1 MYKNK
6 KIYVAPMMQYTDKH
20 DRYFL
25 RIISKNVILFTEMI
39 PSNAIIHGDTKKLLE
54 YNSNEHP
61 IILQV
66 GGSDPSEISKCAEIA
81 KNKFNYDGININVGC
96 PSKKVENG
104 MFGACLMDKP
114 ELVSE
119 CIKEIK
125 RNSNIP
131 VSVKC
136 RIGLG
141 EKQSYSFLKKFIVNV
156 KKSGCKQFFIHARN
170 AILSKL
176 NPKKNRTIPPL
187 NYGYVYKIKKEFPDL
202 EIIINGGINN
212 INSIKKHLHF
222 VDGVMIGR
230 EIYKNPFFLKK
241 IEKEIFKNKMLKT
254 RKKVL
259 EELVPYVENQIKT
272 NKASIQSITRHTF
285 GLFTGIK
292 GSKRWKQYLNK
303 INHMEGNVKDI
314 ILNGA
319 KNINEENL

>member
-39 PSNAIIHGDTKKLLE
+39 PANAIIYGNKKKLLE
-54 YNSNEHP
+54 YNQNEHP

-66 GGSDPSEISKCAEIA
+66 GGSNPKDISQCALIA
-81 KNKFNYDGININVGC
+81 KNQFNYDGFNINVGC
-96 PSKKVENG
+96 PSRKVENG
-104 MFGACLMDKP
+104 KFGACLMNEP
-114 ELVSE
+114 EIVGK

-125 RNSNIP
+125 KVTNIQ

-141 EKQSYSFLKKFIVNV
+141 EKQNYFFLKKFISSVS
-156 KKSGCKQFFIHARN
+156 KSGCKLFFIHARN
-170 AILSKL
+170 AVLSKF
-176 NPKKNRTIPPL
+176 NPKKNSTIPSL
-187 NYGYVYKIKKEFPDL
+187 NYEFVYKIKKDFPNL
-202 EIIINGGINN
+202 EIIINGGVNN
-212 INSIKKHLHF
+212 IYSIKHHLKF

-230 EIYKNPFFLKK
+230 EIYKNPFFLKQ
-241 IEKEIFKNKMLKT
+241 IEEEIFNNKNITT
-254 RKKVL
+254 RKQVL
-259 EELVPYVENQIKT
+259 EKLIPYIKNEMEK

-292 GSKRWKQYLNK
+292 GSKRWKQYLNNIK
-303 INHMEGNVKDI
+303 FMKGNIKDI
-314 ILNGA
+314 ILNGI
-319 KNINEENL
+319 KNINE

>member
-39 PSNAIIHGDTKKLLE
+39 PANAIIYGNKKKLLE
-54 YNSNEHP
+54 YNQNEHP

-66 GGSDPSEISKCAEIA
+66 GGSNPKDISQCALIA
-81 KNKFNYDGININVGC
+81 KNQFNYDGFNINVGC
-96 PSKKVENG
+96 PSRKVENG
-104 MFGACLMDKP
+104 KFGACLMNEP
-114 ELVSE
+114 EIVGK

-125 RNSNIP
+125 KITNIQ

-141 EKQSYSFLKKFIVNV
+141 EKQNYFFLKKFISSVS
-156 KKSGCKQFFIHARN
+156 KSGCKLFFIHARN
-170 AILSKL
+170 AVLSKF
-176 NPKKNRTIPPL
+176 NPKKNRTIPSL
-187 NYGYVYKIKKEFPDL
+187 NYEFVYKIKKDFPNL
-202 EIIINGGINN
+202 EIIINGGVNN
-212 INSIKKHLHF
+212 IYSIKHHLKF

-230 EIYKNPFFLKK
+230 EIYKNPFFLKQ
-241 IEKEIFKNKMLKT
+241 IEEEIFNNKNITT
-254 RKKVL
+254 RKQVL
-259 EELVPYVENQIKT
+259 EKLIPYIKNEMEK

-292 GSKRWKQYLNK
+292 GSKRWKQYLNNIK
-303 INHMEGNVKDI
+303 FMKGNIKDI
-314 ILNGA
+314 ILNGI
-319 KNINEENL
+319 KNINE

>member
-39 PSNAIIHGDTKKLLE
+39 PANAIIYGNKKKLLE
-54 YNSNEHP
+54 YNRNEHP

-66 GGSDPSEISKCAEIA
+66 GGSNPKDISQCALIA
-81 KNKFNYDGININVGC
+81 KNQFNYDGFNINVGC
-96 PSKKVENG
+96 PSRKVENG
-104 MFGACLMDKP
+104 RFGACLMNEP
-114 ELVSE
+114 EIVGK

-125 RNSNIP
+125 KITNIQ

-141 EKQSYSFLKKFIVNV
+141 EKQNYFFLKKFISSVS
-156 KKSGCKQFFIHARN
+156 KSGCKLFFIHARN
-170 AILSKL
+170 AVLSKF
-176 NPKKNRTIPPL
+176 NPKKNRTIPSL
-187 NYGYVYKIKKEFPDL
+187 NYEFVYKIKKDFPNL
-202 EIIINGGINN
+202 EIIINGGVNN
-212 INSIKKHLHF
+212 IYSIKHHLKF

-230 EIYKNPFFLKK
+230 EIYKNPFFLKQ
-241 IEKEIFKNKMLKT
+241 IEEEIFHNKSITT

-259 EELVPYVENQIKT
+259 EKLIPYIKNEMEK

-292 GSKRWKQYLNK
+292 GSKRWKQYLNNIK
-303 INHMEGNVKDI
+303 FMKGNIKDI
-314 ILNGA
+314 ILNGI
-319 KNINEENL
+319 KNINE

>member
-39 PSNAIIHGDTKKLLE
+39 PTNAIIHGNKEKLLK
-54 YNSNEHP
+54 YSKDEHP

-66 GGSDPSEISKCAEIA
+66 GGSNPKEISQCALIA
-81 KNKFNYDGININVGC
+81 KKQFNYDGFNINLVC
-96 PSKKVENG
+96 PSRKVENG
-104 MFGACLMDKP
+104 RFGACLMNEP
-114 ELVSE
+114 ELVGK

-125 RNSNIP
+125 KNTNIP

-141 EKQSYSFLKKFIVNV
+141 EKQNYFFLKRFISSVS
-156 KKSGCKQFFIHARN
+156 KSGCKQFFIHARN
-170 AILSKL
+170 AVLSKF
-176 NPKKNRTIPPL
+176 NPKKNRTIPSL
-187 NYGYVYKIKKEFPDL
+187 NYEFVYRIKKDFPDL
-202 EIIINGGINN
+202 EIIINGGIDN
-212 INSIKKHLHF
+212 ISSIKRHLDF

-230 EIYKNPFFLKK
+230 EIYKNPFFLKQ
-241 IEKEIFKNKMLKT
+241 IEEEIFNNKSIKT

-259 EELVPYVENQIKT
+259 EKLIPYIKKEMER

-285 GLFTGIK
+285 GLFTGIR
-292 GSKRWKQYLNK
+292 GSKRWKQYLNNIK
-303 INHMEGNVKDI
+303 FMKGDIEDI
-314 ILNGA
+314 ILNGV
-319 KNINEENL
+319 KNINE

>member
-1 MYKNK
+1 MFKNK
-6 KIYVAPMMQYTDKH
+6 KIYVAPMMQYTDRH

-25 RIISKNVILFTEMI
+25 RLISKNVILFTEMI
-39 PSNAIIHGDTKKLLE
+39 PSNAIIYGNKKKLLE

-66 GGSDPSEISKCAEIA
+66 GGSDPKEIA
-81 KNKFNYDGININVGC
+81 QCAIIAKDQYNYDGININIGC

-114 ELVSE
+114 FLVGK

-125 RNSNIP
+125 KKSKIP

-141 EKQSYSFLKKFIVNV
+141 KKQNYLFLKKFISCVSKN
-156 KKSGCKQFFIHARN
+156 GCNKFFIHARN
-170 AILSKL
+170 AVLTKFS
-176 NPKKNRTIPPL
+176 PKKNRTIPTL
-187 NYGYVYKIKKEFPDL
+187 NYKFVYKIKKDFPNL
-202 EIIINGGINN
+202 EIIINGGIDN
-212 INSIKKHLHF
+212 IISVKNHLKF

-241 IEKEIFKNKMLKT
+241 IEKEIFNNTTEIT
-254 RKKVL
+254 RKKIL
-259 EELVPYVENQIKT
+259 KKLIPYIENEVKENQT
-272 NKASIQSITRHTF
+272 SVQSIIRHTF

-292 GSKRWKQYLNK
+292 GSKYWKRYLNDIK
-303 INHMEGNVKDI
+303 FMKDNVKNI
-314 ILNGA
+314 ILNGIE
-319 KNINEENL
+319 NINE

>member
-39 PSNAIIHGDTKKLLE
+39 PTNAIIHGNKEKLLK
-54 YNSNEHP
+54 YSKDEHP

-66 GGSDPSEISKCAEIA
+66 GGSNPKEISQCALIA
-81 KNKFNYDGININVGC
+81 KKQFNYDGLNINVGC
-96 PSKKVENG
+96 PSRKVENG
-104 MFGACLMDKP
+104 RFGACLMNEP
-114 ELVSE
+114 EIVGK

-125 RNSNIP
+125 KNTNIP

-141 EKQSYSFLKKFIVNV
+141 EKQNYFFLKRFISSVS
-156 KKSGCKQFFIHARN
+156 KSGCEQFFIHARN
-170 AILSKL
+170 AVLSKF
-176 NPKKNRTIPPL
+176 NPKKNRTIPSL
-187 NYGYVYKIKKEFPDL
+187 NYEFVYRIKKDFPDL
-202 EIIINGGINN
+202 EIIINGGIDN
-212 INSIKKHLHF
+212 ITSIKDHLEF

-230 EIYKNPFFLKK
+230 EIYKNPFFLKQ
-241 IEKEIFKNKMLKT
+241 IEKEIFNNKSVT
-254 RKKVL
+254 SRKKVL
-259 EELVPYVENQIKT
+259 EKLVPYIKKEMEK

-292 GSKRWKQYLNK
+292 GSKSWKQYLNNIK
-303 INHMEGNVKDI
+303 FMKGNIKDI
-314 ILNGA
+314 ILNGV
-319 KNINEENL
+319 KNINE

>member
-20 DRYFL
+20 DRFFL

-39 PSNAIIHGDTKKLLE
+39 PTNAIIYGNKKKLLE
-54 YNSNEHP
+54 YNENEHP

-66 GGSDPSEISKCAEIA
+66 GGSNPKEISECAKIA
-81 KNKFNYDGININVGC
+81 KNQFNYDGININVGC
-96 PSKKVENG
+96 PSRKVENG
-104 MFGACLMDKP
+104 RFGACLMNEP
-114 ELVSE
+114 EVVGK

-125 RNSNIP
+125 KTTNIP

-141 EKQSYSFLKKFIVNV
+141 EKQNYLFFKKFISTVSNN
-156 KKSGCKQFFIHARN
+156 GCDQFFIHARN
-170 AILSKL
+170 AILTKL
-176 NPKKNRTIPPL
+176 NPKKNRTIPSL
-187 NYGYVYKIKKEFPDL
+187 NYKFVYKIKKDFPNL
-202 EIIINGGINN
+202 EIIINGGIDN
-212 INSIKKHLHF
+212 ISSIKNHLKF

-230 EIYKNPFFLKK
+230 EIYKNPFFLKQ
-241 IEKEIFKNKMLKT
+241 IEEEIFNNKSITT

-259 EELVPYVENQIKT
+259 EKLIPYIKDEMER

-292 GSKRWKQYLNK
+292 GSKRWKQYLNNIK
-303 INHMEGNVKDI
+303 FMKGDIEDI
-314 ILNGA
+314 ILNGV
-319 KNINEENL
+319 KNINE

>member
-39 PSNAIIHGDTKKLLE
+39 PANAIIYGNKKKLLE
-54 YNSNEHP
+54 YNRNEHP

-66 GGSDPSEISKCAEIA
+66 GGSNPKDISQCALIA
-81 KNKFNYDGININVGC
+81 KKQFNYDGFNINVGC
-96 PSKKVENG
+96 PSRKVENG
-104 MFGACLMDKP
+104 RFGACLMNEP
-114 ELVSE
+114 EIVGK

-125 RNSNIP
+125 KITNIQ

-141 EKQSYSFLKKFIVNV
+141 EKQNYFFLKKFISSVS
-156 KKSGCKQFFIHARN
+156 KSGCKLFFIHARN
-170 AILSKL
+170 AVLSKF
-176 NPKKNRTIPPL
+176 NPKKNRTIPSL
-187 NYGYVYKIKKEFPDL
+187 NYEFVYKIKKDFPNL
-202 EIIINGGINN
+202 EIIINGGVNN
-212 INSIKKHLHF
+212 IYSIKHHLKF

-230 EIYKNPFFLKK
+230 EIYKNPFFLKQ
-241 IEKEIFKNKMLKT
+241 IEEEIFNNKNITT
-254 RKKVL
+254 RKQVL
-259 EELVPYVENQIKT
+259 EKLIPYIKNEMEK

-292 GSKRWKQYLNK
+292 GSKRWKQYLNNIK
-303 INHMEGNVKDI
+303 FMKGNIKDI
-314 ILNGA
+314 ILNGI
-319 KNINEENL
+319 KNINE

>member
-1 MYKNK
+1 MFKNK
-6 KIYVAPMMQYTDKH
+6 KIYVAPMMQYTDRH

-25 RIISKNVILFTEMI
+25 RLISKNVILFTEMI
-39 PSNAIIHGDTKKLLE
+39 PSNAIIYGNKKKLLE

-66 GGSDPSEISKCAEIA
+66 GGSDPKEIA
-81 KNKFNYDGININVGC
+81 QCAIIAKDQYNYDGININIGC

-114 ELVSE
+114 FLVGK

-125 RNSNIP
+125 KKSKIP

-141 EKQSYSFLKKFIVNV
+141 KKQNYLFLKKFISCVSKN
-156 KKSGCKQFFIHARN
+156 GCNKFFIHARN
-170 AILSKL
+170 AVLTKFS
-176 NPKKNRTIPPL
+176 PKKNRTIPTL
-187 NYGYVYKIKKEFPDL
+187 NYKFVYKIKKDFPNL
-202 EIIINGGINN
+202 EIIINGGIDN
-212 INSIKKHLHF
+212 IISVKNHLKF

-241 IEKEIFKNKMLKT
+241 IEKEIFNNTTEIT
-254 RKKVL
+254 RKNILKKL
-259 EELVPYVENQIKT
+259 IPYIENEIKENQ
-272 NKASIQSITRHTF
+272 ASVQNITRHTF

-292 GSKRWKQYLNK
+292 GSKYWKRYLNRIK
-303 INHMEGNVKDI
+303 FMKYSVKNI
-314 ILNGA
+314 ILNGIE
-319 KNINEENL
+319 NINE

>member
-20 DRYFL
+20 DRFFL

-39 PSNAIIHGDTKKLLE
+39 PTNAIIYGNKKKLLE
-54 YNSNEHP
+54 YSENEHP

-66 GGSDPSEISKCAEIA
+66 GGSNPKEISECAKIA
-81 KNKFNYDGININVGC
+81 KNQFNYDGININVGC
-96 PSKKVENG
+96 PSRKVENG
-104 MFGACLMDKP
+104 RFGACLMNEP
-114 ELVSE
+114 EIVGK

-125 RNSNIP
+125 KASNIP

-141 EKQSYSFLKKFIVNV
+141 EKQNYLFFKKFISTVSKN
-156 KKSGCKQFFIHARN
+156 GCDQFFIHARN
-170 AILSKL
+170 AILTKL
-176 NPKKNRTIPPL
+176 NPKKNRTIPSL
-187 NYGYVYKIKKEFPDL
+187 NYKFVYKIKKDFPNL
-202 EIIINGGINN
+202 EIIINGGIDN
-212 INSIKKHLHF
+212 ISSIKNHLKF

-230 EIYKNPFFLKK
+230 EIYKNPFFLKQ
-241 IEKEIFKNKMLKT
+241 IEQEIFNNKSITT

-259 EELVPYVENQIKT
+259 EKLIPYIKDEMER

-292 GSKRWKQYLNK
+292 GSKRWKQYLNNIK
-303 INHMEGNVKDI
+303 FMKGDIEDI
-314 ILNGA
+314 ILNGV
-319 KNINEENL
+319 KNINE

>member
-39 PSNAIIHGDTKKLLE
+39 PANAIIYGNKKKLLE
-54 YNSNEHP
+54 YNRNEHP

-66 GGSDPSEISKCAEIA
+66 GGSNPKDISQCALIA
-81 KNKFNYDGININVGC
+81 KNQFNYDGFNINVGC
-96 PSKKVENG
+96 PSRKVENG
-104 MFGACLMDKP
+104 RFGACLMNEP
-114 ELVSE
+114 EIVGK

-125 RNSNIP
+125 KITNIQ

-141 EKQSYSFLKKFIVNV
+141 EKQNYFFLKKFISSVS
-156 KKSGCKQFFIHARN
+156 KSGCKLFFIHARN
-170 AILSKL
+170 AVLSKF
-176 NPKKNRTIPPL
+176 NPKKNRTIPSL
-187 NYGYVYKIKKEFPDL
+187 NYEFVYKIKKDFPNL
-202 EIIINGGINN
+202 EIIINGGVNN
-212 INSIKKHLHF
+212 IYSIKHHLKF

-230 EIYKNPFFLKK
+230 EIYKNPFFLKQ
-241 IEKEIFKNKMLKT
+241 IEEEIFNNKNITT
-254 RKKVL
+254 RKQVL
-259 EELVPYVENQIKT
+259 EKLIPYIKNEMEK

-292 GSKRWKQYLNK
+292 GSKRWKQYLNNIK
-303 INHMEGNVKDI
+303 FMKGNIKDI
-314 ILNGA
+314 ILNGI
-319 KNINEENL
+319 KNINE

>member
-39 PSNAIIHGDTKKLLE
+39 PANAIIYGNKKKLLE
-54 YNSNEHP
+54 YNQNEHP

-66 GGSDPSEISKCAEIA
+66 GGSNPKDISQCALIA
-81 KNKFNYDGININVGC
+81 KNQFKYDGFNINVGC
-96 PSKKVENG
+96 PSRKVENG
-104 MFGACLMDKP
+104 KFGACLMNEP
-114 ELVSE
+114 EIVGK

-125 RNSNIP
+125 KITNIQ

-141 EKQSYSFLKKFIVNV
+141 EKQNYFFLKKFISSVS
-156 KKSGCKQFFIHARN
+156 KSGCKLFFIHARN
-170 AILSKL
+170 AVLSKF
-176 NPKKNRTIPPL
+176 NPKKNRTIPSL
-187 NYGYVYKIKKEFPDL
+187 NYEFVYKIKKDFPNL
-202 EIIINGGINN
+202 EIIINGGVNN
-212 INSIKKHLHF
+212 IYSIKHHLKF

-230 EIYKNPFFLKK
+230 EIYKNPFFLKQ
-241 IEKEIFKNKMLKT
+241 IEEEIFNNKNITT
-254 RKKVL
+254 RKQVL
-259 EELVPYVENQIKT
+259 EKLIPYIKNEMEK

-292 GSKRWKQYLNK
+292 GSKRWKQYLNNIK
-303 INHMEGNVKDI
+303 FMKGNIKDI
-314 ILNGA
+314 ILNGI
-319 KNINEENL
+319 KNINE